1 MRHGD
6 GRAVGRGLRGWRRRR
21 GSGGPGRVP
30 EPGRLPGSLDSP
42 PAGVRRNGEGGA
54 LALDLLTVACIFVLV
69 GAILAVGV
77 RRHIIAIRQAEA
89 ESMLL
94 ELATREQAFRAQNGR
109 YLPLRADARTDVPS
123 RDEDPEAFYPQPADS
138 PRLASARRPTRIEDR
153 SLWPA
158 SWRTVAVRPKTDL
171 PYCTYLVNAGQG
183 GRPEPEMT
191 YGAALLPTDVTGPWF
206 YALAAC
212 NFGGWAR
219 FPRGVTVYGLSSE
232 ALVPRAFDVGN

>member
-1 MRHGD
+1 MPRTVGTCPYAPMPAPTC
-6 GRAVGRGLRGWRRRR
+6 RAGTRIRRRFTRNRPIARGL
-21 GSGGPGRVP
+21 
-30 EPGRLPGSLDSP
+30 P
-42 PAGVRRNGEGGA
+42 P
-54 LALDLLTVACIFVLV
+54 
-69 GAILAVGV
+69 
-77 RRHIIAIRQAEA
+77 
-89 ESMLL
+89 
-94 ELATREQAFRAQNGR
+94 
-109 YLPLRADARTDVPS
+109 RAD
-123 RDEDPEAFYPQPADS
+123 
-138 PRLASARRPTRIEDR
+138 PTRIEDR

-171 PYCTYLVNAGQG
+171 PYCTYLVNAGRG

-232 ALVPRAFDVGN
+232 ALVPRAFDVGR

>member
-1 MRHGD
+1 MT
-6 GRAVGRGLRGWRRRR
+6 
-21 GSGGPGRVP
+21 
-30 EPGRLPGSLDSP
+30 SLH
-42 PAGVRRNGEGGA
+42 R
-54 LALDLLTVACIFVLV
+54 VLV
-69 GAILAVGV
+69 VEDHGPFRRVISGILRQRADVLIVGEAADGQD
-77 RRHIIAIRQAEA
+77 AIRQAEA

-109 YLPLRADARTDVPS
+109 YLPLRADARSDASS

-158 SWRTVAVRPKTDL
+158 SWRTLAVRPKTDL

-183 GRPEPEMT
+183 GRPAPEMT
-191 YGAALLPTDVTGPWF
+191 YGAALLPTDVNGPWF

-219 FPRGVTVYGLSSE
+219 FPGGVTVYGLSSE
-232 ALVPRAFDVGN
+232 ALVPRAFDVGR